1 MGLVINLKAKIR
13 SGSFWEDRNKRILII
28 AFILSILFHVLLFL
42 FLNLNNWL
50 EPKSV
55 SLEKSLP
62 EQLTIIFPENKPKPK
77 TKEWKIVQN
86 ANENEQIPN
95 KTDLL
100 SDKNSRAKN
109 PSLAKETGALPKS
122 SGNAAIPDFSPMPRF
137 KSFSNFQTK
146 RFNKSALLGEQ
157 ANKSLTENQKKRMQK
172 AQFRSTP
179 SQGANQMMEQKNF
192 SVEDLGALSLST
204 YKWEWAP
211 YVNALKN
218 KLYQVWFAPP
228 AYYQL
233 GLIHGYTV
241 IRFTIDRQGN
251 MTNMEVLKQ
260 VGHKSLQISSSEAI
274 KALFPFLPL
283 PEDFPDKNLTIT
295 AKLIYPDL
303 RQGR

>member
-1 MGLVINLKAKIR
+1 MNFALNLKTKIESSSLWR
-13 SGSFWEDRNKRILII
+13 DRNRRILLL
-28 AFILSILFHVLLFL
+28 AFLLSLLLHALLFWL
-42 FLNLNNWL
+42 LNVHSLLNPDL
-50 EPKSV
+50 STLDQSPA
-55 SLEKSLP
+55 
-62 EQLTIIFPENKPKPK
+62 EQVVITFPENKPKPRQ
-77 TKEWKIVQN
+77 KEWKIVQN
-86 ANENEQIPN
+86 MNENEQVPD

-100 SDKNSRAKN
+100 SDKNSRAAN
-109 PSLAKETGALPKS
+109 PTMTDRKGVLPKS
-122 SGNAAIPDFSPMPRF
+122 TGNAALPDFSPAPSF
-137 KSFSNFQTK
+137 KSFRQFQNKT
-146 RFNKSALLGEQ
+146 FSKSALGEQ
-157 ANKSLTENQKKRMQK
+157 KAPAFNQTQKSKWQK
-172 AQFRSTP
+172 AQLQSQPR
-179 SQGANQMMEQKNF
+179 QGANQTMNQKDF

-241 IRFTIDRQGN
+241 VRFTIDKQGQ
-251 MTNMEVLKQ
+251 MTDIRVLKQ
-260 VGHKSLQISSSEAI
+260 VGHKSLQLASTEAI

-283 PEDFPDKNLTIT
+283 PKDFPDKALTIT

>member
-1 MGLVINLKAKIR
+1 MDFIINLKDKIKT
-13 SGSFWEDRNKRILII
+13 GSFWEDKNKRILAL
-28 AFILSILFHVLLFL
+28 AFLLSLLFHALLFL

-50 EPKSV
+50 EPHPV
-55 SLEKSLP
+55 SLQEDKPEKV
-62 EQLTIIFPENKPKPK
+62 TIVFPENKPKPK
-77 TKEWKIVQN
+77 AKEWKIVQN
-86 ANENEQIPN
+86 TNENEELPD

-109 PSLAKETGALPKS
+109 PSIAKEKGALPKS
-122 SGNAAIPDFSPMPRF
+122 SGNAALPDFSPAPSF
-137 KSFSNFQTK
+137 KTFPKFQTK
-146 RFNKSALLGEQ
+146 RFDKSALLGERMAQ
-157 ANKSLTENQKKRMQK
+157 NVHEEQQKQLQK
-172 AQFRSTP
+172 AQMQSRP
-179 SQGANQMMEQKNF
+179 IQGANQMMNQKNF
-192 SVEDLGALSLST
+192 SVEDLGAISLST

-241 IRFTIDRQGN
+241 VRFTIDKQGN

-260 VGHKSLQISSSEAI
+260 VGHKSLQLSSTEAI
-274 KALFPFLPL
+274 RALFPFLPL
-283 PEDFPDKNLTIT
+283 PKDFPEKNLTIT

>member
-1 MGLVINLKAKIR
+1 MNIALNLKTKIE
-13 SGSFWEDRNKRILII
+13 STSWWKDRHKRILLL
-28 AFILSILFHVLLFL
+28 AFLLSVLFHGLLFWL
-42 FLNLNNWL
+42 LNLD
-50 EPKSV
+50 
-55 SLEKSLP
+55 SLWNPQISSSEDAP
-62 EQLTIIFPENKPKPK
+62 AEQVVITFPENKPQPRQ
-77 TKEWKIVQN
+77 KEWKIVQN
-86 ANENEQIPN
+86 MNENEKQPD

-100 SDKNSRAKN
+100 SDKNSRASN
-109 PSLAKETGALPKS
+109 PEMTANKGALPNSK
-122 SGNAAIPDFSPMPRF
+122 GNVALRDFSPAPSF
-137 KSFSNFQTK
+137 KTFKQYQNKPFS
-146 RFNKSALLGEQ
+146 KSALGEQ
-157 ANKSLTENQKKRMQK
+157 SATAVNTPTSKWQKSQLQAQAQK
-172 AQFRSTP
+172 
-179 SQGANQMMEQKNF
+179 GANQVMNQKDF

-241 IRFTIDRQGN
+241 IRFTIDKQGN
-251 MTNMEVLKQ
+251 MTELQVLKQ
-260 VGHKSLQISSSEAI
+260 VGHKSLQLSSTEAI

-283 PEDFPDKNLTIT
+283 PKDFPDKTLTIT